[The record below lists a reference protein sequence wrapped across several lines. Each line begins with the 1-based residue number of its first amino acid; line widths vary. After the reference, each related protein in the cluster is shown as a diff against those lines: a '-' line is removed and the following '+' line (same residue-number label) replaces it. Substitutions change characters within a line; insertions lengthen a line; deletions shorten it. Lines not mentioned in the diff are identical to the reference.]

1 MPKSISKTT
10 AQSKLA
16 AFVTQLEHARAQ
28 IGVVPQKKLE
38 QEMVRLLSV
47 ADHAAVGKD
56 SESVIRFHDLLLFFR
71 AFPPGLRVLRLADTL
86 LNRIETKVK
95 AVLAA
100 GADPDDFAP
109 EETAGI
115 AGTVVEATYSYAMVC
130 WLVEHHPRAIS
141 IQWEGYERDP
151 QRGLIWPKFFPL
163 MEEDS
168 LIEANVP
175 YLAWLKAARGRQD
188 ELPWLIQQFQRLPL
202 SEKEKGALYD
212 SLEIMVRW
220 DMSSSPAS
228 RTLARK
234 PVKQFYFH
242 REPLIQRR
250 QVSFAGEFSKPP
262 LPTKV
267 LPRPQA
273 EKTLDMVKEVLG
285 VRYRE
290 LYGTSIA
297 DPRWVVQSDIGRGAE
312 TYVCGIPADRR
323 MPLRA
328 YLAGFTVKNGVPIN
342 YFECSSL
349 FDWTEIGFNTF
360 PAYRDGETAWV
371 YAQMLR
377 LLKQLHGTNA
387 ISVYPYQIG
396 DENEEAIES
405 GAFWFYRKLGF
416 RSMNPAL
423 EKLAQAEENKI
434 KANPKYRTSAT
445 TLRKLSKA
453 NVVYELPEAERGAW
467 DNFSVRNVGLA
478 VQRRMARDFD
488 GNAGVMREAT
498 CRKLA
503 RQLKVNLLELKEHE
517 QTAFADFAMVLS
529 LVPDFARWSR
539 EEKAA
544 VRAILAAKAG
554 ATEQS
559 YQRLLG
565 KHARLRKA
573 IIKIGSST
581 N

>member
-1 MPKSISKTT
+1 MPKITSKPK

-16 AFVTQLEHARAQ
+16 AFITQLEQARAQ
-28 IGVVPQKKLE
+28 IGVVPQRKLE
-38 QEMVRLLSV
+38 QEMIRLLTA
-47 ADHAAVGKD
+47 ADKAAVGKD

-86 LNRIETKVK
+86 LNKIEDKVK

-115 AGTVVEATYSYAMVC
+115 AGTVVEAAYSYAMVC
-130 WLVEHHPRAIS
+130 WLVEHHPKAIS

-151 QRGLIWPKFFPL
+151 QRGLIWPRFFPL

-175 YLAWLKAARGRQD
+175 YLNWLKAARGRQD

-212 SLEIMVRW
+212 SLEVMVRW
-220 DMSSSPAS
+220 DMSGSSAS

-234 PVKQFYFH
+234 PVRQFYFH

-250 QVSFAGEFSKPP
+250 QVSFADEFSKPP
-262 LPTKV
+262 LPMKV
-267 LPRPQA
+267 LPSAQA

-297 DPRWVVQSDIGRGAE
+297 DPIWVVQSDIGRGAE

-371 YAQMLR
+371 YAQTLR

-416 RSMNPAL
+416 RSMDPAL
-423 EKLAQAEENKI
+423 EKLAQAEEK
-434 KANPKYRTSAT
+434 KVQANPKYRTSAP
-445 TLRKLSKA
+445 TLRRLSKA
-453 NVVYELPEAERGAW
+453 NVVYELPAAERGAW
-467 DNFSVRNVGLA
+467 DKFSIRNVGLA
-478 VQRRMARDFD
+478 VQRRTARNFG
-488 GNAGVMREAT
+488 GNADAMRTAT
-498 CRKLA
+498 SKELA
-503 RQLKVNLLELKEHE
+503 RQLNIDPLKIKAQE
-517 QTAFADFAMVLS
+517 QTAFADFAMVLN
-529 LVPDFARWSR
+529 LVSDFARWSP

-544 VRAILAAKAG
+544 VRAIIAAKAG
-554 ATEQS
+554 ATEQR

-565 KHARLRKA
+565 KHTRLRKA
-573 IIKIGSST
+573 IIKIGSS